1 MNLTLGVYIGN
12 KNIDEQEFIEKNIK
26 DRVK

>member
-12 KNIDEQEFIEKNIK
+12 KNIDEQEFIGKNIK